1 MTEKMIARWL
11 CHRCARKE
19 EIELEPDPVLLRVCE
34 ACKVE
39 NFTRL
44 ETVPTVKVESIET
57 PSGKSVPYVPLAVD
71 EPVVEAETVEE
82 PVDPYKGLTKD
93 QLVELLKGKE

>member
-34 ACKVE
+34 ACQVE

-44 ETVPTVKVESIET
+44 ETVATVKVEE
-57 PSGKSVPYVPLAVD
+57 VPLE
-71 EPVVEAETVEE
+71 EPAGPESSPSEEELVIEAETVEE
-82 PVDPYKGLTKD
+82 PVDPYKDLTKE
-93 QLVELLKGKE
+93 QLVELLKEKAE

>member
-34 ACKVE
+34 GCQVE

-44 ETVPTVKVESIET
+44 ETVATVK
-57 PSGKSVPYVPLAVD
+57 PGVPFEPLTVD
-71 EPVVEAETVEE
+71 EPVIEAETVEE
-82 PVDPYKGLTKD
+82 PVDPYKGLTKE